1 MATCFRILGRGSDQR
16 QIRQAALA
24 AFAEIDHLERMFSRF
39 REGSDVHRAN
49 EAPPGE
55 WIRVGRDT
63 LDCLEVALRVSA
75 ASGGRFDPALGAWTG
90 DPFLVDVDMP
100 ATTDSSASVPA
111 LELDLETRCVRR
123 ATRAVRIDLG
133 AIGKGYALDRAAT
146 ILADWEIPAVLL
158 DAGGSA
164 LLARNLAG
172 VQPPWSA
179 RLGDDDAAPELTLS
193 DIAVAG
199 SGLGTQGAHIVDGRA
214 RSGSTRPGR
223 VWACAPTA
231 ALADA
236 WSTAFFLM
244 PWNEVE
250 SVCVENPDL
259 GAAATPEPGHDRL
272 RICGAMLSL
281 LVH

>member
-49 EAPPGE
+49 EAPPGA

-63 LDCLEVALRVSA
+63 LDCLEIALRVSA
-75 ASGGRFDPALGAWTG
+75 ASGGRFDPGLGSWTG
-90 DPFLVDVDMP
+90 DPFLVEADI
-100 ATTDSSASVPA
+100 SASIAPPAPVPA
-111 LELDLETRCVRR
+111 LELNLETRCVRR
-123 ATRAVRIDLG
+123 ASHAVRIDLG

-158 DAGGSA
+158 DAGGST
-164 LLARNLAG
+164 LLARNVAG
-172 VQPPWSA
+172 ALPHWSA
-179 RLGDDDAAPELTLS
+179 RLGDDDASPELTVS
-193 DIAVAG
+193 DMAVAG

-214 RSGSTRPGR
+214 RSSSTRPGR

-250 SVCVENPDL
+250 SVCVENPEL
-259 GAAATPEPGHDRL
+259 GAAATPEHGHNRL
-272 RICGAMLSL
+272 HTCGAMLSL
-281 LVH
+281 LVP